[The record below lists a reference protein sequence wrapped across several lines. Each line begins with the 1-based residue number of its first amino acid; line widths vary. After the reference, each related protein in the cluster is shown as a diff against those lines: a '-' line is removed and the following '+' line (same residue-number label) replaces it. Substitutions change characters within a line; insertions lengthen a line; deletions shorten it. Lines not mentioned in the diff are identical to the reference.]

1 MPLPCS
7 SHVLW
12 HSRIKEAA
20 PEHQVANQPL
30 ADWQLFAHLAVG
42 PQDRSLAMA
51 ARDTRR
57 GYHGIAA
64 YFQKNLV
71 QLLTE
76 LGDGATMA

>member
-1 MPLPCS
+1 M
-7 SHVLW
+7 LW

-51 ARDTRR
+51 ARGTRR

-64 YFQKNLV
+64 YNQKNLV
-71 QLLTE
+71 QLLTD